1 MFIYSNT
8 FTSEWPFI
16 HSITPVL
23 MHLYL
28 WTLKHY
34 KITLTGDGM
43 KASWYFLGFIL
54 KGPLKKKR
62 EKEKDY
68 AWILLILYKIS

>member
-1 MFIYSNT
+1 MN
-8 FTSEWPFI
+8 
-16 HSITPVL
+16 
-23 MHLYL
+23 
-28 WTLKHY
+28 LKHY

-54 KGPLKKKR
+54 KGPLKK

-68 AWILLILYKIS
+68 AWILLILYNIS